1 MAINFLNDISLAE
14 DGKITIGNDLEIN
27 HTTSGGN
34 SYIKRLTNG
43 GNLVIQSSV
52 DNDVILGEDNGSSGT
67 TAYLTVDGSASKVV
81 INATSGLMMGNEYT
95 FPTDDGSADQ
105 VLTTDGNGALSWST
119 VSAGGGGDITGVTL
133 TADDSGTAEDLTTN
147 VNLTIA
153 GGNAI
158 STTATSSTL
167 TINHD
172 DTSSQ
177 ASVNNSGRT
186 YIQDITLD
194 TYGHVTGITSASESV
209 TNTNTQNTYASS
221 WVDSSNDVLLR
232 LTAGGAGSGTQDIKM
247 VAGDGISLTPS
258 GTNMTIAIRDASG
271 SDKGGILVSS
281 TDASVVPENIT
292 TTANRSYQIQTTESG
307 VASVNVPWTDTNTTT
322 TADVKTALGGAIG
335 SNALAIGDSSTV
347 TTFAGNVVLDDGSG
361 ASPTMKFINA
371 SDNEGTISI
380 NSSGK
385 IEIATGGSVR
395 QTISSGDT
403 TFSNKVVVDD
413 ISLDAKTL
421 TITGDTSDTFT
432 IVTGAAG
439 ATTLTTTDAGGAAGH
454 FEVAADGNIT
464 LDAAGGVNIEM
475 SDGDYTAFKNG
486 NNTYAH
492 FFAEDGANTILDM
505 YEKGGESNDDYF
517 RINVGTAGATTL
529 TTHDDTGATAHF
541 EIAADGNIT
550 LDAAGN
556 VAIEATTTSVDGI
569 LDLTGTTDSSDATGD
584 TGILR
589 CEGGGS
595 IAKKLYVGSTITGS
609 ADVIAYSDKRLK
621 ENVKTLDGKK
631 VLEMRGVSFDRVDTG
646 KASSG
651 VIAQE
656 MEKVAPELVIDD
668 GNYKGVAYG
677 NIVGYLIEAIKDQ
690 QKQIN
695 ELKEI
700 INGCSK

>member
-1 MAINFLNDISLAE
+1 MAIKFLNDINFLDS
-14 DGKITIGNDLEIN
+14 DKILVGTGNDLQI
-27 HTTSGGN
+27 HHSSGH
-34 SYIKRLTNG
+34 SYISHETNSD
-43 GNLVIQSSV
+43 LYIQNTA
-52 DNDVILGEDNGSSGT
+52 DDRDVILRSDAG
-67 TAYLTVDGSASKVV
+67 
-81 INATSGLMMGNEYT
+81 
-95 FPTDDGSADQ
+95 
-105 VLTTDGNGALSWST
+105 DGNL
-119 VSAGGGGDITGVTL
+119 
-133 TADDSGTAEDLTTN
+133 
-147 VNLTIA
+147 
-153 GGNAI
+153 
-158 STTATSSTL
+158 
-167 TINHD
+167 
-172 DTSSQ
+172 
-177 ASVNNSGRT
+177 AS
-186 YIQDITLD
+186 YITLD
-194 TYGHVTGITSASESV
+194 GSEATVVIGAPNGFQIGSGAVVTTIEDDDNLGTSDTKLCTQGNVKAYVDANAGGTIDIDGQTDIGAALVDADLMLVDDGANGTNRKATMTRLRTYMQDNLTFT

-690 QKQIN
+690 QKQID
-695 ELKEI
+695 ELKEMC
-700 INGCSK
+700 NGCSK